1 MRNVLGIAFAVLI
14 LGMITTAAQNQP
26 WAFEVVSAKP
36 VKQVA
41 IGGQRGLNGV
51 PGGVYDV
58 QNHRFTAIRVN
69 LYALIKWS
77 YGITASSCIFS
88 ECDFLIGG
96 PDWVRSDQF
105 DVQALMPDDSPV
117 YTFRQMRE
125 GQAPALQA
133 MLQKMLAD
141 RFKLVVHREMKEM
154 PVYVLTIGRGGPKL
168 ATSSS
173 DDKFR
178 INISGSP
185 RGQED
190 RLLVGKKASM
200 ANLAQTIGLIVD
212 RPVFDRTGITGEFNF
227 EAKYAPVDNNAFGNT
242 SSSSIFT
249 ALQEQL
255 GLKLEATKAPLEVF
269 VIDHAEK
276 PSEN

>member
-1 MRNVLGIAFAVLI
+1 
-14 LGMITTAAQNQP
+14 
-26 WAFEVVSAKP
+26 
-36 VKQVA
+36 
-41 IGGQRGLNGV
+41 
-51 PGGVYDV
+51 
-58 QNHRFTAIRVN
+58 
-69 LYALIKWS
+69 
-77 YGITASSCIFS
+77 
-88 ECDFLIGG
+88 
-96 PDWVRSDQF
+96 
-105 DVQALMPDDSPV
+105 MPDDSPV
-117 YTFRQMRE
+117 YTFREMRE
-125 GQAPALQA
+125 GHAPLLQV
-133 MLQKMLAD
+133 MLQKMLAH

-168 ATSSS
+168 ATSNS

-212 RPVFDRTGITGEFNF
+212 RPVLDRTGITGEFSF
-227 EAKYAPVDNNAFGNT
+227 EAKYATVDNNAFGNT
-242 SSSSIFT
+242 SSPSIFT

-269 VIDHAEK
+269 VIDSAEK